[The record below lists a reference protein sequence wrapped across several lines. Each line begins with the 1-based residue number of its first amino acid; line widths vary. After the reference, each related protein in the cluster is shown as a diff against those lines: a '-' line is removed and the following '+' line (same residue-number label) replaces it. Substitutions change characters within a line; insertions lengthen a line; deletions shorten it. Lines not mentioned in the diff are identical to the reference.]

1 MEETSTVGAIKI
13 IIVVAVEEVVA
24 VLEAEV
30 EDEEIIVA
38 EDRCGEEILI
48 WSVVFGFRE
57 NRLFFFSLKKVSQ
70 KLNCQCKQIRT
81 RNTNM
86 SENQDQV
93 QTKINNWKSFE
104 KHFYILI
111 HFKGEPKFYW
121 QEGHTTS
128 ICSDSFW

>member
-1 MEETSTVGAIKI
+1 MGAIKI
-13 IIVVAVEEVVA
+13 IIVVAVEEVVV

-57 NRLFFFSLKKVSQ
+57 NRLFFFSLKKVSRQ
-70 KLNCQCKQIRT
+70 KLNCQCKQTRT
-81 RNTNM
+81 WNTNM

-93 QTKINNWKSFE
+93 QTKINN
-104 KHFYILI
+104 
-111 HFKGEPKFYW
+111 
-121 QEGHTTS
+121 
-128 ICSDSFW
+128 